1 MGAALAR
8 AYAVVR
14 EWGGELGFESEA
26 PQGSIF
32 TMYLPLAE
40 PEAEPKTQPKTR
52 RPRPRNRP
60 ARNHTGGG

>member
-26 PQGSIF
+26 PRGSTF

-40 PEAEPKTQPKTR
+40 PEAEPKTASA
-52 RPRPRNRP
+52 PRGRSGCP